1 MQSTVIGIGKATAQ
15 VTAQVTAQAT
25 AQVDKQDI
33 IIEFCK
39 EPKTASEIME
49 HLQLT
54 HREHFRKHILKPL
67 LENGILHMTIPEKPT
82 SSNQKYSSK
91 PKDPN
96 HV

>member
-1 MQSTVIGIGKATAQ
+1 MKCRERHSTAQ
-15 VTAQVTAQAT
+15 VTAQV
-25 AQVDKQDI
+25 DKQEI

-67 LENGILHMTIPEKPT
+67 LENGILHMTIPDKPN
-82 SSNQKYSSK
+82 SSKQKYYSHI
-91 PKDPN
+91 KDSN